1 MRQFNLTTMRKG
13 LFGLLTSIMLVG
25 SACAYAA
32 PQFETEADQAI
43 LVDLATDTIVY
54 EKNARDKMYPSSMS
68 KVMTMFVIFDKL
80 KAGEVTL
87 NDKVS
92 ISEKAWRMGGSKTF
106 VGLGE
111 EIPLEDLIRGVIV
124 QSGNDASVAIA
135 EGVSADEEF
144 FAQEMND
151 TAEQL
156 GMVGSHFKNA
166 TGMPDADHYSTAYDL
181 ALLAKTMIYKF
192 PEFYHYWSETE
203 YTHNNIRQPNRN
215 PLLYKTKGADGL
227 KTGHTDAGGYGLI
240 GSAERDGRRLLI
252 VVNGLKS
259 TKQREAESSKLLEW
273 GFREFDVLTIPEKEE
288 TVKEVKVLIGSKNVV
303 KLAYGADP
311 KFTVPRLSIKKAK
324 FEFSVPDEVPAPVKK
339 GQKIGSVKMILPD
352 ANADQIEIDLVAAE
366 DVDKAGWFKRFF
378 LAIGRF
384 FASIFG

>member
-1 MRQFNLTTMRKG
+1 MRQINLTSVRMG
-13 LFGLLTSIMLVG
+13 LFGLFASIVMVG
-25 SACAYAA
+25 SVGAYAA
-32 PQFETEADQAI
+32 PQFETEAEQAI

-68 KVMTMFVIFDKL
+68 KVMTMYVIFDKL
-80 KAGEVTL
+80 KAGEITL
-87 NDKVS
+87 NDKVTV
-92 ISEKAWRMGGSKTF
+92 SEKAWRMGGSKTF

-111 EIPLEDLIRGVIV
+111 ELSLEDLIRGVIV
-124 QSGNDASVAIA
+124 QSGNDASVALA

-151 TAEQL
+151 LAEQL

-166 TGMPDADHYSTAYDL
+166 TGMPNEDHYSTAYDL
-181 ALLAKTMIYKF
+181 ALLAKTMIYRF

-259 TKQREAESSKLLEW
+259 PKQREAESTKLLEW

-288 TVKEVKVLIGSKNVV
+288 TVKEVKVLVGSKNKV
-303 KLAYGADP
+303 KLAYGMDP
-311 KFTVPRLSIKKAK
+311 KFTVPRLSVKKAK
-324 FEFSVPDEVPAPVKK
+324 FEFSVPDEVEAPLKK
-339 GQKIGSVKMILPD
+339 GQKIGVVKVILPD
-352 ANADQIEIDLVAAE
+352 ANADQVEIDLVAAE